1 MAGSDFPCNTKTQ
14 IIKDGLE
21 PLHGERGGTML
32 YAVVASY
39 LWPFYEAV
47 ESQPVA

>member
-14 IIKDGLE
+14 IIKDRLE
-21 PLHGERGGTML
+21 PLHGEHRETIL
-32 YAVVASY
+32 DAVVAFY

-47 ESQPVA
+47 ESQPLA